1 MEYKIKKGDILSE
14 IAQKMGVSVEKIA
27 SENPIKDINKIYAGE
42 ILEIPSQEVDDKTLA
57 AKLNIPT
64 VIRQFLSPY
73 EDKTERD
80 IPEDEMAALRDAW
93 DNSQTPERLAEK
105 KASRDAQAA
114 GDIDPE
120 TGNVTIGVA
129 SNTIEYKDYG
139 TRSEYGDVQES
150 GFINVIKD
158 LLDPRFGIKG
168 TLGQASGYVDPE
180 TGKVTIR
187 DQYNF
192 NDRTSLQG
200 LARLKSYLSAIP
212 ESGFGY
218 GQLRNI
224 GKHFGPGPGEGGLMN
239 IRLANGGLTNI
250 ENNMNLRQQ
259 IYSRPMFQNPQ
270 QRAGGGIMAG
280 VAPINMTSEP
290 VYMDEGGSIS
300 GFLKEQ
306 SSASE
311 DGIFG
316 VFDGQ
321 PVTLRDATDF
331 FLVDPNDPVDVAI
344 ASLSAALLV
353 FPPAAAAATLARY
366 GWKGKK
372 AFEKLAE
379 AQKRFAPSSVD
390 KGNAAIDFAK
400 RRVLPELESIEGG
413 LNLIP
418 GARFGAYETNRALSE
433 GVQAAFDPEV
443 HAEISSL
450 ATDIPYLVNTY
461 YDEYTN
467 PEQPDG
473 LMENV
478 PSVRADEDVLDTFP
492 RFAGDPGIMKA
503 LPEGSP
509 EGSPSAPVE
518 DGGIAD
524 VARSI
529 AEARSDK
536 FKSATFRRGDEDLA
550 AVTVEDLEESEF
562 DSLKDYLNN
571 MRFDKKEGRYVRDD
585 EAVGMSRGGIMRL
598 QDGSGPDGVVV
609 EEDVQRFLDSMEIS
623 LDDFNAMP
631 EEDQQTYMDVYESK
645 LKLREDVRSKSA
657 EGTFGLSQGLARLG
671 DVINYIPEKAT
682 ELYRDVVY
690 GDIGKTFLWTD
701 PLEERPTGEGAFSI
715 DVGDPSFS
723 ESLNIPIDTT
733 IPNIEDIRA
742 LKPPEPIVT
751 ASVDEEVVPTQE
763 LVDTTEEKPG
773 FIASAYGALKDYH
786 GMGGTSEN
794 ERNAQRVA
802 NNTRREYGTSWQEVY
817 NEALAGLEL
826 KDAQILESQAI
837 AESRS
842 ITDMQREI
850 EYLETRHPGIS
861 ETELLKKYTL
871 FKRGSDITPSDLGR
885 EISRAITA
893 INKNWLAG
901 DHEALRTAENKERS
915 EVGLNPLNK
924 NDYIKNLAKSTVYD
938 AYGIINPSDL
948 ATAPSSDEFAVTAR
962 TAKQ

>member
-1 MEYKIKKGDILSE
+1 
-14 IAQKMGVSVEKIA
+14 
-27 SENPIKDINKIYAGE
+27 
-42 ILEIPSQEVDDKTLA
+42 
-57 AKLNIPT
+57 
-64 VIRQFLSPY
+64 
-73 EDKTERD
+73 
-80 IPEDEMAALRDAW
+80 
-93 DNSQTPERLAEK
+93 
-105 KASRDAQAA
+105 
-114 GDIDPE
+114 
-120 TGNVTIGVA
+120 
-129 SNTIEYKDYG
+129 
-139 TRSEYGDVQES
+139 
-150 GFINVIKD
+150 
-158 LLDPRFGIKG
+158 
-168 TLGQASGYVDPE
+168 
-180 TGKVTIR
+180 
-187 DQYNF
+187 
-192 NDRTSLQG
+192 
-200 LARLKSYLSAIP
+200 
-212 ESGFGY
+212 
-218 GQLRNI
+218 
-224 GKHFGPGPGEGGLMN
+224 
-239 IRLANGGLTNI
+239 
-250 ENNMNLRQQ
+250 
-259 IYSRPMFQNPQ
+259 MFQNPQ

-311 DGIFG
+311 GGIFG
-316 VFDGQ
+316 VFDDQ

-331 FLVDPNDPVDVAI
+331 FLIDPNDPVDVAI
-344 ASLSAALLV
+344 ASLSAALLI

-413 LNLIP
+413 LDLIP

-443 HAEISSL
+443 HEDISSL
-450 ATDIPYLVNTY
+450 ATDIPYLANTY

-492 RFAGDPGIMKA
+492 RFAGDPGIIKTLPEGSPWFAGDPGIIKTLPEGSPRFAGDPGIMKA
-503 LPEGSP
+503 FPKGSP

-623 LDDFNAMP
+623 LDNFNAMP

-645 LKLREDVRSKSA
+645 LKLREDFRSKSA
-657 EGTFGLSQGLARLG
+657 EGTFGLSQGLARFG
-671 DVINYIPEKAT
+671 DVLNYIPEKAT

-690 GDIGKTFLWTD
+690 GDIGKSFGWTD
-701 PLEERPTGEGAFSI
+701 PLDERPTGEGAFSV

-751 ASVDEEVVPTQE
+751 APVDEEVVPTQK
-763 LVDTTEEKPG
+763 LADTTEEKPG
-773 FIASAYGALKDYH
+773 FIESAWGAIKDYH

-826 KDAQILESQAI
+826 KDAKVNQANAAAAASGTNQVDEFVQAI
-837 AESRS
+837 KRYRPE
-842 ITDMQREI
+842 ITD
-850 EYLETRHPGIS
+850 S
-861 ETELLKKYTL
+861 EALDLFLSTKSRTTGQVTSKDYFDLKQKIFTDLLKDKMIKTSEYEADKNAGLIATDTTYEEWAADKAEKDANTI
-871 FKRGSDITPSDLGR
+871 FKISSPADSSVAAVLTPEEEDQ
-885 EISRAITA
+885 A
-893 INKNWLAG
+893 
-901 DHEALRTAENKERS
+901 
-915 EVGLNPLNK
+915 
-924 NDYIKNLAKSTVYD
+924 
-938 AYGIINPSDL
+938 
-948 ATAPSSDEFAVTAR
+948 
-962 TAKQ
+962 

>member
-1 MEYKIKKGDILSE
+1 M
-14 IAQKMGVSVEKIA
+14 
-27 SENPIKDINKIYAGE
+27 
-42 ILEIPSQEVDDKTLA
+42 
-57 AKLNIPT
+57 
-64 VIRQFLSPY
+64 F
-73 EDKTERD
+73 
-80 IPEDEMAALRDAW
+80 
-93 DNSQTPERLAEK
+93 QTPQR
-105 KASRDAQAA
+105 
-114 GDIDPE
+114 
-120 TGNVTIGVA
+120 
-129 SNTIEYKDYG
+129 
-139 TRSEYGDVQES
+139 
-150 GFINVIKD
+150 
-158 LLDPRFGIKG
+158 
-168 TLGQASGYVDPE
+168 
-180 TGKVTIR
+180 
-187 DQYNF
+187 
-192 NDRTSLQG
+192 
-200 LARLKSYLSAIP
+200 
-212 ESGFGY
+212 
-218 GQLRNI
+218 
-224 GKHFGPGPGEGGLMN
+224 
-239 IRLANGGLTNI
+239 
-250 ENNMNLRQQ
+250 
-259 IYSRPMFQNPQ
+259 
-270 QRAGGGIMAG
+270 RAGGGIMAG

-316 VFDGQ
+316 VLDDQ

-331 FLVDPNDPVDVAI
+331 FLIDPNDPVDVAI
-344 ASLSAALLV
+344 ASLSAALLI

-413 LNLIP
+413 LDLIP

-433 GVQAAFDPEV
+433 GVQAASDPEV
-443 HAEISSL
+443 HEDISSL
-450 ATDIPYLVNTY
+450 ATDIPYLVKTY

-503 LPEGSP
+503 LPEGSPEGFPRFAGDPGIIKTLPEGSP

-585 EAVGMSRGGIMRL
+585 EAVGMFRGGIMRL

-623 LDDFNAMP
+623 LDVFNAMP
-631 EEDQQTYMDVYESK
+631 EEDQQTYLDVYESK
-645 LKLREDVRSKSA
+645 LKLREDFRSKSA

-690 GDIGKTFLWTD
+690 GDIGKSFGWTD

-751 ASVDEEVVPTQE
+751 TSVDEEVVPTQE

-773 FIASAYGALKDYH
+773 FIASAYDALKDYH

-842 ITDMQREI
+842 ITDMQRDI
-850 EYLETRHPGIS
+850 EYLETRHPGLS

-885 EISRAITA
+885 EISCTIIA
-893 INKNWLAG
+893 INKNWTAGGHRELRLAQ
-901 DHEALRTAENKERS
+901 NKKRA
-915 EVGLNPLNK
+915 EVGLDPLDK
-924 NDYIKNLAKSTVYD
+924 NDYIKNLAKSTVHD

>member
-1 MEYKIKKGDILSE
+1 
-14 IAQKMGVSVEKIA
+14 
-27 SENPIKDINKIYAGE
+27 
-42 ILEIPSQEVDDKTLA
+42 
-57 AKLNIPT
+57 
-64 VIRQFLSPY
+64 
-73 EDKTERD
+73 
-80 IPEDEMAALRDAW
+80 
-93 DNSQTPERLAEK
+93 
-105 KASRDAQAA
+105 
-114 GDIDPE
+114 
-120 TGNVTIGVA
+120 
-129 SNTIEYKDYG
+129 
-139 TRSEYGDVQES
+139 
-150 GFINVIKD
+150 
-158 LLDPRFGIKG
+158 
-168 TLGQASGYVDPE
+168 
-180 TGKVTIR
+180 
-187 DQYNF
+187 
-192 NDRTSLQG
+192 
-200 LARLKSYLSAIP
+200 
-212 ESGFGY
+212 
-218 GQLRNI
+218 
-224 GKHFGPGPGEGGLMN
+224 MN
-239 IRLANGGLTNI
+239 N
-250 ENNMNLRQQ
+250 

-311 DGIFG
+311 GGIFG
-316 VFDGQ
+316 VFDDQ

-331 FLVDPNDPVDVAI
+331 FLIDPNDPVDVAI
-344 ASLSAALLV
+344 ASLSAALLI

-413 LNLIP
+413 LDLIP

-443 HAEISSL
+443 HEDISSL
-450 ATDIPYLVNTY
+450 ATDIPYLANTY

-492 RFAGDPGIMKA
+492 RFAGDPGIIKTLPEGSPWFAGDPGIIKTLPEGSPRFAGDPGIMKA
-503 LPEGSP
+503 FPKGSP

-623 LDDFNAMP
+623 LDNFNAMP

-645 LKLREDVRSKSA
+645 LKLREDFRSKSA
-657 EGTFGLSQGLARLG
+657 EGTFGLSQGLARFG
-671 DVINYIPEKAT
+671 DVLNYIPEKAT

-690 GDIGKTFLWTD
+690 GDIGKSFGWTD
-701 PLEERPTGEGAFSI
+701 PLDERPTGEGAFSV

-751 ASVDEEVVPTQE
+751 APVDEEVVPTQK
-763 LVDTTEEKPG
+763 LADTTEEKPG
-773 FIASAYGALKDYH
+773 FIESAWGAIKDYH

-817 NEALAGLEL
+817 NKALAGLEL
-826 KDAQILESQAI
+826 KDAQVLESQAL

-850 EYLETRHPGIS
+850 EYLETRHPGLS

-871 FKRGSDITPSDLGR
+871 FKTGGITPADLGP
-885 EISRAITA
+885 EISRAVTA
-893 INKNWLAG
+893 INKDWMAG
-901 DHEALRTAENKERS
+901 GYDAMHTEENKKRS
-915 EVGLNPLNK
+915 KVGLDPLNK
-924 NDYIKNLAKSTVYD
+924 NDYIKNLAKSRVYD
-938 AYGIINPSDL
+938 AFGIINPSDL

-962 TAKQ
+962 R